1 MPDWVV
7 QLAGYGAA
15 AAGIYAGIRADL
27 ARLHV
32 RVEEAHRRLD
42 ELIRRGLHA

>member
-1 MPDWVV
+1 MSGP
-7 QLAGYGAA
+7 LLT

-27 ARLHV
+27 ARLHA

-42 ELIRRGLHA
+42 ELVRGGITGG